1 MLQEG
6 LFRFLDLPGVQQGG
20 VEREGAGTVLHEPLS
35 GFRIDGVDKGKHGR
49 FERVRPRVGMGCTR
63 STVIRQEDPRRA
75 DQNELTGQDRAIVI
89 DGRTAEARAPE
100 GIFQSLKG
108 QIKDLD
114 LLGVDLGRSQIRT
127 LRSDPCRFNAV
138 SVTLDFGDMKPGF
151 KVANEFAQQIVEIAR
166 FIISA
171 FDVGREVGEIQGPAI
186 EKTNRAVVFGSNLLQ
201 LGFQSRQF
209 LAQGNG
215 FRGNPISKFGQ
226 FSNRHFQ
233 LVLDVGG
240 RRIESDLIG
249 LSDGGKR
256 QEGSHEERSKVAMHQ
271 SDLLSR
277 YEWEAR
283 RTPQARC
290 SAKWQ

>member
-1 MLQEG
+1 M
-6 LFRFLDLPGVQQGG
+6 
-20 VEREGAGTVLHEPLS
+20 
-35 GFRIDGVDKGKHGR
+35 
-49 FERVRPRVGMGCTR
+49 
-63 STVIRQEDPRRA
+63 
-75 DQNELTGQDRAIVI
+75 TGQDRAIVI

-138 SVTLDFGDMKPGF
+138 SVTLDFGDMKPGL
-151 KVANEFAQQIVEIAR
+151 KVANEFAQQIVEIAG

-209 LAQGNG
+209 PAQGNG
-215 FRGNPISKFGQ
+215 FRSNPISKFGQ

-271 SDLLSR
+271 SDPS
-277 YEWEAR
+277 
-283 RTPQARC
+283 
-290 SAKWQ
+290 